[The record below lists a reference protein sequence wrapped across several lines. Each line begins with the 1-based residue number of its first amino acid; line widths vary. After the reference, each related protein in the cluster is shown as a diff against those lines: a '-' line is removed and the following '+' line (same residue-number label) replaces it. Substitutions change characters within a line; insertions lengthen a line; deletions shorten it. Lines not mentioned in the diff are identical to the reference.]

1 VGLSGREIRLLFPTW
16 HPTQEPPGA
25 WLVKMTVLV
34 NLPLITEGNSIATA
48 VTWGWES
55 HLGGLK
61 AKVLWPDIRILAG
74 CTFSDQGYLGNRE
87 PKSESGLRFLNI
99 LLVIRHILTM

>member
-48 VTWGWES
+48 VT
-55 HLGGLK
+55 
-61 AKVLWPDIRILAG
+61 
-74 CTFSDQGYLGNRE
+74 
-87 PKSESGLRFLNI
+87 
-99 LLVIRHILTM
+99 